1 MDRVL
6 VFLLGLPLGIMIM
19 VYRSQLKEITGD
31 IDWAERNLGSGGT
44 YNLIIIIGVVVSV
57 LSVMYGFG
65 SLQALFKGS
74 FGMFFR

>member
-1 MDRVL
+1 MDRVI
-6 VFLLGLPLGIMIM
+6 VFLLGLPLGILIMI
-19 VYRSQLKEITGD
+19 YRNQLKEITGD

-44 YNLIIIIGVVVSV
+44 YTLIIIIGIVVSV

-65 SLQALFKGS
+65 TLQAMFRGS